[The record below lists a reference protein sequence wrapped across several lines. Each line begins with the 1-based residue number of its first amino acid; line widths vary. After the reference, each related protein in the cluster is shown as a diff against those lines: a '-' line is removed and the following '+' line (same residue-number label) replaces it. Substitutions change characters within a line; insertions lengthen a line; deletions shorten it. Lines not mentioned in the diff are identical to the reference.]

1 MRRRLFLVFVVF
13 VLVAGSVNLIMA
25 VFAIQPPNSPR
36 LPTVINVFGSEAAA
50 KGWPTTPPTPW
61 PAVTQWSQEGSY
73 LGRRQVAWSQ
83 NQARLTTHQMEVEF
97 YGWPF
102 PALRHAKLWASQD
115 NSPPRSAAQT
125 AGSTGATGG
134 GGGAGG
140 AGGSGG
146 AGGTGGIG
154 GSGGAGA
161 SGGAA
166 SRGTSTFVD
175 AGLTLHW
182 PGVIANP
189 LLFAVVA
196 WLVFVAP
203 IVLWL
208 RLRYQLRIRRGL
220 CPDCGYPAGVSSLCT
235 ECGGDL
241 GRAAVSDQPQQD
253 KLPRP
258 AS

>member
-13 VLVAGSVNLIMA
+13 VLVAGSVNLIIS

-36 LPTVINVFGSEAAA
+36 LPIVINVFGSEAAA

-125 AGSTGATGG
+125 AGSTSATGG

-140 AGGSGG
+140 AGGMS
-146 AGGTGGIG
+146 
-154 GSGGAGA
+154 
-161 SGGAA
+161 

-189 LLFAVVA
+189 LLFALVA

-208 RLRYQLRIRRGL
+208 GLRYQLRIRRGL
-220 CPDCGYPAGVSSLCT
+220 CPDCGYPTGVSSLCT

>member
-1 MRRRLFLVFVVF
+1 MRRRLLLVFAVL
-13 VLVAGSVNLIMA
+13 VLVAGSANLIMA
-25 VFAIQPPNSPR
+25 VFAMQPPNSPR
-36 LPTVINVFGSEAAA
+36 LPTVINVFGSEATA
-50 KGWPTTPPTPW
+50 KGWPITPPTPW

-73 LGRRQVAWSQ
+73 LDRRQLAWSQ
-83 NQARLTTHQMEVEF
+83 NQTRLTTHQMEVEF

-115 NSPPRSAAQT
+115 NSTPRSPAQT
-125 AGSTGATGG
+125 AGSTGAAGGTGGAGAAGGSGGAGAAGGSGGAG

-140 AGGSGG
+140 AGGMS
-146 AGGTGGIG
+146 
-154 GSGGAGA
+154 
-161 SGGAA
+161 

-189 LLFAVVA
+189 LLFALVA

-203 IVLWL
+203 IVLWR
-208 RLRYQLRIRRGL
+208 RLRYQLRIRREL

-241 GRAAVSDQPQQD
+241 GRAAVSD
-253 KLPRP
+253 
-258 AS
+258 